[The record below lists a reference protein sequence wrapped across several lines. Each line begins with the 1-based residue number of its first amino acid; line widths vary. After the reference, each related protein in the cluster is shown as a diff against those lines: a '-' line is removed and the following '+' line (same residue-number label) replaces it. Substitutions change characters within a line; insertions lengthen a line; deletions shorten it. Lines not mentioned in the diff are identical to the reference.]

1 MITWRIVHFLF
12 TPLPP
17 KDERTCRKA
26 LPSVFQ
32 EVLAFRTL
40 VNKINASCE
49 NNPDEQFPASL
60 LKIPRVLPAV
70 HAKTLHLLPIP
81 QDQHR
86 QFLLLII

>member
-32 EVLAFRTL
+32 EGLAFRTL

-49 NNPDEQFPASL
+49 NNPDLSKGLIRLRGRATLQL
-60 LKIPRVLPAV
+60 LNP
-70 HAKTLHLLPIP
+70 
-81 QDQHR
+81 
-86 QFLLLII
+86 